1 MNAPEIGVFKAYIL
15 VSDPKKN
22 LIGSRS
28 LPELIPFITPYD
40 IPPFGPIAQKGFHML
55 NKRPTP
61 HGDTAGPFLL
71 TDFLKTALL
80 PPRKTI
86 YRPDSVSTNC
96 IFQCHIR
103 YFPWPDPFDM

>member
-1 MNAPEIGVFKAYIL
+1 MNAPGIGVFKAYIV
-15 VSDPKKN
+15 VSGPKKN

-28 LPELIPFITPYD
+28 LPELIPFIPPND

-55 NKRPTP
+55 NKGPTA

-80 PPRKTI
+80 APEKLIIGPI
-86 YRPDSVSTNC
+86 
-96 IFQCHIR
+96 Q
-103 YFPWPDPFDM
+103 